1 MYYPGCGERNTTLW
15 GSSAGAA
22 QSTVAKTGLM
32 QSYAVRPL
40 SGVVAMASAIA
51 CSHTVCFSFLVCCV
65 VWRRQPVTALSQK
78 WEKRV
83 NIVPLSLSCS
93 NCYLTLHSLKCSRN
107 LAISTCVA
115 VPTAF
120 FTLAVMSFLCIFRT
134 ALATGCA
141 KHWAATAKQSQCQ
154 RHGGTQ
160 QTMKHHGGGGGA
172 RMPATEG
179 GGGAAR
185 TLLQRVYPGP
195 EPGQANTVPWPR
207 PEPAKHVLL

>member
-1 MYYPGCGERNTTLW
+1 
-15 GSSAGAA
+15 
-22 QSTVAKTGLM
+22 
-32 QSYAVRPL
+32 
-40 SGVVAMASAIA
+40 MATAIA

-93 NCYLTLHSLKCSRN
+93 NCYLTLHSLKCCTN
-107 LAISTCVA
+107 LAIPTCVA

-141 KHWAATAKQSQCQ
+141 KHCAATAKQSQCQ
-154 RHGGTQ
+154 RHGGDAANDDTPRGR
-160 QTMKHHGGGGGA
+160 GGGGGGQGA
-172 RMPATEG
+172 RNRG
-179 GGGAAR
+179 GGGQQELCCSQPTPAQNLAKQ
-185 TLLQRVYPGP
+185 TLCPGP
-195 EPGQANTVPWPR
+195 ILSQRNMCCSGPVNLRLYRVTVQPHFSTITSSFEVVGIEICR
-207 PEPAKHVLL
+207 ET

>member
-1 MYYPGCGERNTTLW
+1 
-15 GSSAGAA
+15 
-22 QSTVAKTGLM
+22 
-32 QSYAVRPL
+32 
-40 SGVVAMASAIA
+40 MATAIA
-51 CSHTVCFSFLVCCV
+51 CSHTVGYSFLVGCV

-93 NCYLTLHSLKCSRN
+93 NCYITLHSLKCSRN
-107 LAISTCVA
+107 LAIPTCVA

-134 ALATGCA
+134 ALATGCT

-160 QTMKHHGGGGGA
+160 QTTTHHGGGGGA
-172 RMPATEG
+172 RVPATEG
-179 GGGAAR
+179 GGGSKNSVAASLPRSR
-185 TLLQRVYPGP
+185 T
-195 EPGQANTVPWPR
+195 WPSKNCALA
-207 PEPAKHVLL
+207 PS

>member
-1 MYYPGCGERNTTLW
+1 
-15 GSSAGAA
+15 
-22 QSTVAKTGLM
+22 
-32 QSYAVRPL
+32 
-40 SGVVAMASAIA
+40 MATAIA

-107 LAISTCVA
+107 LAIPTCVA

-134 ALATGCA
+134 ALGTGCA
-141 KHWAATAKQSQCQ
+141 KHWAAKAKQSQCQ

-160 QTMKHHGGGGGA
+160 QTTTHHGGEGGGG
-172 RMPATEG
+172 RVPATEG
-179 GGGAAR
+179 GGGSKTSVAAS
-185 TLLQRVYPGP
+185 L
-195 EPGQANTVPWPR
+195 PR
-207 PEPAKHVLL
+207 PRTWPSKHCALAPS